1 MPITTIADMQIVP
14 EKFSKYVEDRA
25 TALNT
30 LVSAGISSPDATI
43 GALINGTPDGGRFIQ
58 LPMWNPLEGED
69 DTFSEEDLSVGKITT
84 KEARATL
91 IMRGKAWATT
101 DLARVLGGADPMGAI
116 ANMLSDWR
124 AEREQEIYLSVLKG
138 ILDPTKGALKE
149 HVNDISGGT
158 GEAAC
163 ISRDTI
169 LDTKQRLGDHHKNL
183 AMVFM
188 HSATYTYLQKKELIL
203 RQPWVNPVGE
213 TVEIETFMGYRIIYD
228 DGMPVNGD
236 VYDTYILG
244 KNCFVGQNGTPAWLK
259 TTEQDRDK
267 LGGKD
272 YLINRWC
279 QIIHPR
285 GLSWVSDGSNYV
297 NPNKP
302 YPVNADLSNPEN
314 WSLAVDHKKCGIAAL
329 RHKLG

>member
-14 EKFSKYVEDRA
+14 EKFSRYVADRA
-25 TALNT
+25 TALNS
-30 LVSAGISSPDATI
+30 LVGAGIASPDSTV
-43 GALINGTPDGGRFIQ
+43 GQLINGTPNGGRFIQ
-58 LPMWNPLEGED
+58 LPMWNPLEGEE
-69 DTFSEEDLSVGKITT
+69 DTFSEDDLSIGKITT

-91 IMRGKAWATT
+91 LIRGKAWGAT
-101 DLARVLGGADPMGAI
+101 DLSHVLGGEDPMGAI
-116 ANMLSDWR
+116 ANLLADWR
-124 AEREQEIYLSVLKG
+124 VAREQDIFLSVLKG
-138 ILDPTKGALKE
+138 ILDPANGALKE

-158 GEAAC
+158 GEAAY

-213 TVEIETFMGYRIIYD
+213 TVEIETFMGYRVIVD
-228 DGMPVNGD
+228 DGMPAIDG
-236 VYDTYILG
+236 VYDTYFMG
-244 KNCFVGQNGTPAWLK
+244 KNCFIRQDGTPQGFVG
-259 TTEQDRDK
+259 TETDRDK
-267 LGGKD
+267 IGAKN

-285 GLSWVSDGSNYV
+285 GLSWVNEGEYL
-297 NPNKP
+297 NPDHK
-302 YPVNADLSNPEN
+302 YPSNADLEVASN
-314 WSLAVDHKKCGIAAL
+314 WKLVVDHKKVGLACL